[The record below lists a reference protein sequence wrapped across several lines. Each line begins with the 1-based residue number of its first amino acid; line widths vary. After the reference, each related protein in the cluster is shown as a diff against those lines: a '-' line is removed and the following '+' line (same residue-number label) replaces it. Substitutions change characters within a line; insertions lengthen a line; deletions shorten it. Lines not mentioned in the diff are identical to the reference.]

1 MLQHDIVLTV
11 GPQSKEG
18 RCLYITFRI
27 FNKSDYHSRMQ
38 DLAEGELIFD
48 TDMSSKDIN
57 EIAQKPVSF
66 VALLDSSR

>member
-11 GPQSKEG
+11 GPQSKVG
-18 RCLYITFRI
+18 RCVYITFRM

-48 TDMSSKDIN
+48 TEMSSKDIY
-57 EIAQKPVSF
+57 EISQKLVSS
-66 VALLDSSR
+66 VAILDSSR